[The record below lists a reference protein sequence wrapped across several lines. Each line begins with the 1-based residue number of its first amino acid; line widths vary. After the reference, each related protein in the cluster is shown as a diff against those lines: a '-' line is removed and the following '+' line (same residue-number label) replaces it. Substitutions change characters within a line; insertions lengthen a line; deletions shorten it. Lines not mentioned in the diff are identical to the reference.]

1 MKHHTKEYIEAITEG
16 LIQIAI
22 HPEKRKEY
30 GFVYN
35 GKKIY
40 MYKNEPMM
48 SNAEQY
54 GLAMFYAMEITHR
67 SKPEDVDESM
77 ELALEQIKDI
87 SDYFDANQALFIL
100 CCYLYDYYEFK
111 KDKETQLEYL
121 ILLIAYSSRTLY
133 GANIDKLKELKNLCM
148 QFPDK
153 QELYSF
159 LSEIEDFVSKQNW
172 PADGNPEQAQQFINN
187 VFEHICEACGRYS
200 YVDQEAFDDDDPWL
214 RDALL
219 QAYGVVDLPKRPR
232 PKKGS
237 FDQLYINAEKG
248 DKESRHKLAEAYRN
262 GIGVKANAKVA
273 DWWAQWK

>member
-1 MKHHTKEYIEAITEG
+1 MQHPTQEYIEAITEG

-48 SNAEQY
+48 SSAEQY
-54 GLAMFYAMEITHR
+54 GLAMFYTMEITHR
-67 SKPEDVDESM
+67 SKQEDVDESAA
-77 ELALEQIKDI
+77 LAIEQIDSI
-87 SDYFDANQALFIL
+87 TDVFDANQASFIL
-100 CCYLYDYYEFK
+100 DCYLYDYYKFK
-111 KDKETQLEYL
+111 KDKDAQLASL
-121 ILLIAYSSRTLY
+121 MWLIAYSSQTLH
-133 GANIDKLKELKNLCM
+133 GANIDRLKELKSLCK
-148 QFPDK
+148 QFPYK
-153 QELYSF
+153 QDLYN
-159 LSEIEDFVSKQNW
+159 LLAEIEDFVSKQKC
-172 PADGNPEQAQQFINN
+172 PEDGDSEQAQKFIDN
-187 VFEHICEACGRYS
+187 VFDYIYEVCDRYS
-200 YVDQEAFDDDDPWL
+200 FDEDDLWL

-248 DKESRHKLAEAYRN
+248 DKESRHKLVEAYRN
-262 GIGVKANAKVA
+262 GIGVKANAKLA